1 MAKGWLLCAGLA
13 ACSVERA
20 ADVGHVAAGIQIG
33 SNQSV
38 IVSANRD
45 NVPHALAPVLDAVG
59 RMAGIA
65 CTGTHIGDNMV
76 LTAAH
81 CLLAESLEDC
91 HGTSIEWG
99 ARLASCERVLFAELD
114 EDRDIAV
121 FVADYA
127 PAVKLSIDTCRMRG
141 PGDRVS
147 LLSYP
152 ERGPLQWSGYCMLE
166 ALPDLGR
173 SQIAHVCDTQPGSSG
188 APVIDADSGTV
199 VAVHTGAAAAWNQAT
214 LLASVHELFGQD
226 CPCDAP

>member
-1 MAKGWLLCAGLA
+1 MRKDWLLCAGLA
-13 ACSVERA
+13 ACSVEQA
-20 ADVGHVAAGIQIG
+20 ADVGYVAVGIQVG
-33 SNQSV
+33 SNQSL
-38 IVSANRD
+38 IVSANGD
-45 NVPHALAPVLDAVG
+45 NVPRALVPALDAVG

-91 HGTSIEWG
+91 RGTSIEWG
-99 ARLASCERVLFAELD
+99 SRLASCERVLFAELN

-127 PAVKLSIDTCRMRG
+127 PPTQLSIDACRMHG
-141 PGDRVS
+141 PGDRIS

-166 ALPDLGR
+166 ALPGLGQ

-188 APVIDADSGTV
+188 APLIDADSGKV
-199 VAVHTGAAAAWNQAT
+199 IAVHTGAATAWNQAT
-214 LLASVHELFGQD
+214 LLAAAHASFGTD
-226 CPCDAP
+226 CPCDEP